1 MGKNYVESSLKRF
14 LKRKVKITMGFVV
27 AFMIT
32 GVVSIGAEHSSPIE
46 VSDEDIKVENDE
58 IFTSNIE
65 KQEGQSHAI
74 SAVNKGKISINSNN
88 IDIIVK
94 NEKGNSFGAIA
105 ETGGI
110 VNLGN
115 EKTEKIKIIS
125 NVKNDGW
132 VIGLYLDSKGKMNLK
147 AKEVIIEA
155 NGGKESGSHGI
166 YCITKTTVDR
176 DVSKI
181 KIDADKTVI
190 KVGKEG
196 SSRGIVLGQ

>member
-115 EKTEKIKIIS
+115 EKT
-125 NVKNDGW
+125 
-132 VIGLYLDSKGKMNLK
+132 
-147 AKEVIIEA
+147 
-155 NGGKESGSHGI
+155 
-166 YCITKTTVDR
+166 
-176 DVSKI
+176 
-181 KIDADKTVI
+181 
-190 KVGKEG
+190 
-196 SSRGIVLGQ
+196 